1 MTSFYLVDLEQEK
14 KYKGRREEGGG
25 GGSITGI
32 SGIFRASESL
42 EPHLRQ
48 PAYLGQINCFRNP
61 ELTES
66 GPRPR

>member
-14 KYKGRREEGGG
+14 KYKGRREEG